1 MEHKPRAIKPLQIAA
16 LIAACAFSGVVSAAG
31 TCKIVSGVVSPLAP
45 VTPCSSPL
53 GCFQGQI
60 TGDLNG
66 TFSSQLTGIEQV
78 GSDINFS
85 AITTVQLPQG
95 TISTVDVGT
104 GSNCV
109 PGTLQCETTSEML
122 RIVSGTRAYTQA
134 YGIVTLSNVGFI
146 QPGTYQGL
154 LCHGRP
160 SQDRPAE

>member
-1 MEHKPRAIKPLQIAA
+1 MEHKPCAIKPLQIAA
-16 LIAACAFSGVVSAAG
+16 LIAACAFSGVSAAG
-31 TCKIVSGVVSPLAP
+31 TCKPVSGVVSPLVP
-45 VTPCSSPL
+45 VTPCSSPF

-66 TFSSQLTGIEQV
+66 TFSSQLTGIRV
-78 GSDINFS
+78 DNSDIEFS

-109 PGTLQCETTSEML
+109 PGTLQCEATSEIL

-134 YGIVTLSNVGFI
+134 YGSVTLSNVGFI
-146 QPGTYQGL
+146 QPGTYQGS
-154 LCHGRP
+154 LCHGSP